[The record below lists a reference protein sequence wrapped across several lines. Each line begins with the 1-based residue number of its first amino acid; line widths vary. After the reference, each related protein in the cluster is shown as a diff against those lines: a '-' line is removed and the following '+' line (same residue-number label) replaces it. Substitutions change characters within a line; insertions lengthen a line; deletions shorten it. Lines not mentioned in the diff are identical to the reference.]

1 MPQELNKTGSN
12 RVGMKEKGPYAAIR
26 KREKIVH
33 ILTDTGA

>member
-1 MPQELNKTGSN
+1 MPQEPNKAGFH
-12 RVGMKEKGPYAAIR
+12 RVGMKDKGPCAAIR